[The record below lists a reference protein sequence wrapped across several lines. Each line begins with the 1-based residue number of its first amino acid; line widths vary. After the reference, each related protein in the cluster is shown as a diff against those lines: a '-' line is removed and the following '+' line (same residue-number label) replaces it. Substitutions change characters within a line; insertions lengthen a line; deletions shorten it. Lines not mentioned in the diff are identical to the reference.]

1 MEVDISKDILKRLE
15 ESFGEKI
22 KSNKKIKYLLKKL
35 ENDEATYK
43 EANEYA
49 IELGQILA
57 ETYKENI
64 KGNGI
69 ETIGIDMMQLVLKV
83 LEGNMM

>member
-49 IELGQILA
+49 IEDISD
-57 ETYKENI
+57 EIYN
-64 KGNGI
+64 NV
-69 ETIGIDMMQLVLKV
+69 IG
-83 LEGNMM
+83 E